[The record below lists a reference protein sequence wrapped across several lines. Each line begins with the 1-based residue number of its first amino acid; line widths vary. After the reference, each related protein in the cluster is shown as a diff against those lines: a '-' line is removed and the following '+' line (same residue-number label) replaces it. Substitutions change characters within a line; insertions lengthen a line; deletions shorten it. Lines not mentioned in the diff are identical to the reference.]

1 MPNKCV
7 CGADATVSVAE
18 LGDALQRA
26 AVATICTT
34 CFHIILKGA
43 LPAEPTL
50 SVSAAVPP
58 SPATGQGPG
67 QAPSGSLDNGST
79 AGSANNNSTEATVED
94 PDVEFAPLHR
104 QVFATR
110 KLARDA
116 ARTVDGCFV
125 SIPGR
130 QNVYACSCEGC
141 DTKRYVRHDQV
152 AGQWTIK
159 QIGLCEHGTNSSY
172 LEGMSLHLPLPMTLK
187 LKDLLQ
193 GNCPQR
199 ALALM
204 REAFPG
210 DPVVGKM
217 SAKWIANW
225 NARRPPP
232 PPPSTKAELE
242 KWINEPVGDNWT
254 CGYHS
259 LGYICLLARTE
270 IGTDLGA
277 LVLPPMAADFIG
289 QVQACLRE
297 AAMTSSDTVGEMLSG
312 VTGAVASVCVNT
324 QLWLAEMHGIPPTV
338 HWVQVK
344 VVGRK
349 CQGLVPLEY
358 ARPPYAKVRAPL
370 KHLFAAMTAQ
380 MQRICGKTQNE
391 PPVPCP
397 SPRTQ
402 PIHSL
407 PWSMLLP
414 QSQNPARALPL
425 PWSMALHKF
434 QNPAHPPPLRCTVHQ
449 SSQCLRI
456 CIAKPQRATKCVQC
470 SLTTCVQGTRVICI
484 GVRCSRWRALSSQS
498 SGRLIRNPVLIPL
511 QMCFLPRQLHG
522 LLFIAFQVLIVHQR
536 PLCIH
541 TPTTKLQAQKRPCAQ
556 LHR

>member
-1 MPNKCV
+1 MPDKCV

-26 AVATICTT
+26 AVAMYPRCPTICTT
-34 CFHIILKGA
+34 CFHIILKGT

-50 SVSAAVPP
+50 SVSAEDPPRPPTIPP

-110 KLARDA
+110 KLARDD
-116 ARTVDGCFV
+116 ARTVDGRFV

-130 QNVYACSCEGC
+130 QNVYACSCEGY

-152 AGQWTIK
+152 AGRWTIK

-172 LEGMSLHLPLPMTLK
+172 LEGTSLHLPMPMTLK

-225 NARRPPP
+225 SARRAP

-242 KWINEPVGDNWT
+242 KWINE
-254 CGYHS
+254 
-259 LGYICLLARTE
+259 
-270 IGTDLGA
+270 
-277 LVLPPMAADFIG
+277 
-289 QVQACLRE
+289 
-297 AAMTSSDTVGEMLSG
+297 
-312 VTGAVASVCVNT
+312 
-324 QLWLAEMHGIPPTV
+324 
-338 HWVQVK
+338 
-344 VVGRK
+344 
-349 CQGLVPLEY
+349 LE
-358 ARPPYAKVRAPL
+358 
-370 KHLFAAMTAQ
+370 
-380 MQRICGKTQNE
+380 E
-391 PPVPCP
+391 E
-397 SPRTQ
+397 
-402 PIHSL
+402 
-407 PWSMLLP
+407 
-414 QSQNPARALPL
+414 
-425 PWSMALHKF
+425 
-434 QNPAHPPPLRCTVHQ
+434 
-449 SSQCLRI
+449 
-456 CIAKPQRATKCVQC
+456 
-470 SLTTCVQGTRVICI
+470 
-484 GVRCSRWRALSSQS
+484 
-498 SGRLIRNPVLIPL
+498 
-511 QMCFLPRQLHG
+511 
-522 LLFIAFQVLIVHQR
+522 
-536 PLCIH
+536 
-541 TPTTKLQAQKRPCAQ
+541 
-556 LHR
+556 